1 LISFVLFLSIF
12 TDLIDVIRN
21 ILLKNVYVFLSIVV
35 AFMIVFFN
43 FYSQDIQKL
52 FFSTIKNKEETEV
65 KTEIKPEEI
74 KPEEI
79 KPEEIT
85 KPIEEEKTIEEEKPI
100 EKEKIP
106 EVEPEIIKFDISMF
120 QENL

>member
-52 FFSTIKNKEETEV
+52 LFPIIKNKEETEA
-65 KTEIKPEEI
+65 KTEI

-85 KPIEEEKTIEEEKPI
+85 KPIKEEKTTEEEKPI